1 METVSDIAGKIRRKL
16 SHFYSR
22 VEVRLP
28 RTWLSLV
35 EEIAWNYEEETV
47 DSVMGKSIQAAARA
61 AADAPTFASDKDAAR
76 KLEAS
81 LLDTLELPDN
91 AITPDLLSPVPS
103 RNPSPRRIRPKSK
116 SPARWKILR
125 SINDAIQDVL
135 DRRAPGVYGRLIH
148 CSPLALMLSLDLV
161 PTPKDPRPGRH
172 VQHLDFNHFRTIG
185 MRRSIDEGV
194 NSRFVTGDRVEAI
207 LKV

>member
-1 METVSDIAGKIRRKL
+1 MLTWNYRL
-16 SHFYSR
+16 
-22 VEVRLP
+22 EVRLP

-35 EEIAWNYEEETV
+35 DEIAWNYEEETV
-47 DSVMGKSIQAAARA
+47 DSVMQKTIQLVAKVAACAS
-61 AADAPTFASDKDAAR
+61 TFASDKDAVL

-91 AITPDLLSPVPS
+91 GIGPDLLSPIPS

-135 DRRAPGVYGRLIH
+135 DSRTPGVHGASRYHVLLIMTLTVRKIQCPLPRIPVLVVTSNISTSTISAPSVCGGRW
-148 CSPLALMLSLDLV
+148 
-161 PTPKDPRPGRH
+161 K
-172 VQHLDFNHFRTIG
+172 
-185 MRRSIDEGV
+185 
-194 NSRFVTGDRVEAI
+194 RV
-207 LKV
+207 

>member
-1 METVSDIAGKIRRKL
+1 MICIL
-16 SHFYSR
+16 R

-35 EEIAWNYEEETV
+35 EEIGWNYEEETV
-47 DSVMGKSIQAAARA
+47 DSVMGKTIQAAARA
-61 AADAPTFASDKDAAR
+61 AAGATTFASDKDAAL

-91 AITPDLLSPVPS
+91 GITPDLLSPVPS
-103 RNPSPRRIRPKSK
+103 RDPSPRRIRPKSK

-135 DRRAPGVYGRLIH
+135 DRRAPGMYGEYISIFHFSTRLT
-148 CSPLALMLSLDLV
+148 L
-161 PTPKDPRPGRH
+161 G
-172 VQHLDFNHFRTIG
+172 
-185 MRRSIDEGV
+185 
-194 NSRFVTGDRVEAI
+194 
-207 LKV
+207 

>member
-1 METVSDIAGKIRRKL
+1 MLTWIFRL
-16 SHFYSR
+16 
-22 VEVRLP
+22 EVRLP

-47 DSVMGKSIQAAARA
+47 DSVMQKTIQAVAKA
-61 AADAPTFASDKDAAR
+61 AAHASTFASDKDAVL

-91 AITPDLLSPVPS
+91 SICPDLLSPIPS

-135 DRRAPGVYGRLIH
+135 HSRTPGVHGASRCLVLLTLTVWKNLQCPLSKIPVPVVTSNILI
-148 CSPLALMLSLDLV
+148 
-161 PTPKDPRPGRH
+161 
-172 VQHLDFNHFRTIG
+172 
-185 MRRSIDEGV
+185 SIISAPSVCG
-194 NSRFVTGDRVEAI
+194 GQWKRV
-207 LKV
+207 

>member
-1 METVSDIAGKIRRKL
+1 LTR
-16 SHFYSR
+16 YR

-47 DSVMGKSIQAAARA
+47 DSVMGKTIQAAARA
-61 AADAPTFASDKDAAR
+61 AAGAPTFASDKDAAL
-76 KLEAS
+76 KLEAT

-91 AITPDLLSPVPS
+91 AILPDLLSPIPS
-103 RNPSPRRIRPKSK
+103 RDPSPRRIRPKSK

-135 DRRAPGVYGRLIH
+135 DRRAPGVHGKHLLSSR
-148 CSPLALMLSLDLV
+148 CSV
-161 PTPKDPRPGRH
+161 I
-172 VQHLDFNHFRTIG
+172 F
-185 MRRSIDEGV
+185 
-194 NSRFVTGDRVEAI
+194 I
-207 LKV
+207 LN